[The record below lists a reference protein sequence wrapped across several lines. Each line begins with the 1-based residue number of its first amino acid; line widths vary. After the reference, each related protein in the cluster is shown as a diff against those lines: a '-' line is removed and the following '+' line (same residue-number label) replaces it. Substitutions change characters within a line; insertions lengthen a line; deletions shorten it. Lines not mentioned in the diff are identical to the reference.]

1 MFTVQEISLE
11 NFMNIDELVLKFD
24 QNSTVAITGANG
36 AGKSTLFMAIA
47 FCLTGYKRSDTYKEF
62 IKTGEK
68 EARVRMSA
76 LLAGEPISYDVTIQ
90 QSGLSRTVIYQGE
103 TYINSAYKQLVDK
116 YKLDVLQ
123 NIMFMFQGNSSLI
136 DATPSERSS
145 MLKDLFQFDFS
156 DVVDQFTQTQLNESM
171 VKSTLTGPL
180 AELETRQFPR
190 RSYMREFPQSMLDSL
205 KQEEESYI
213 VQIEKLN
220 SLDTSKPDRLE
231 QELKSLANTMNATS
245 SEIAGIQSRINTYD
259 SRYKGTT
266 LEDMTAERDAK
277 VVELEDLQKKL
288 EDAKTDLEH
297 HRREESDLNSELKFK
312 KLHYDEAKKH
322 YDVGV
327 TGVCLSCGN
336 IIDEEHLKV
345 MEQELNKAQ
354 AEMDEVKSQIDALN
368 IPEVTK
374 TYIQLD
380 SQVRDLT
387 AEVQRYDSQIAR
399 FEVDTEKHSYDI
411 KALEQAKSTYEIQHK
426 SWEDKKLELSQCI
439 ELKEK
444 KNSELPTLT
453 QELSEVREKLTKA
466 RNAVAHNEQAR
477 QENQRMQEE
486 EESCMEK
493 KKELSERINESLQKT
508 KLYTECINV
517 FRKSFPAFVV
527 LQACRNLEA
536 YINLIVQKAFPN
548 LKVKLLQSRT
558 GVGFFYSVDNS
569 ENWLNIAMA
578 SGAQRQVLQIANQI
592 ALAKMYN
599 LQCIFLDEI
608 DASCS
613 DENARIIFEFIASL
627 EDFSQVFFIS
637 HRKESLKIM
646 KQLKDNIIFY
656 DVQDGMYTELD

>member
-36 AGKSTLFMAIA
+36 AGKSTLFMAVA

-68 EARVRMSA
+68 EARVRMNA

-171 VKSTLTGPL
+171 VKSTLSGSL

-190 RSYMREFPQSMLDSL
+190 RSYMREFPQSMMDSL
-205 KQEEESYI
+205 KQEEENYI

-231 QELKSLANTMNATS
+231 QELKSLSNTMSTTFLEIS
-245 SEIAGIQSRINTYD
+245 SIQSRINAYD
-259 SRYKGTT
+259 SCYKGAT
-266 LEDMTAERDAK
+266 LEDMTADRDAK
-277 VVELEDLQKKL
+277 IAKLEDLQKKL
-288 EDAKTDLEH
+288 EDAKTDLEN
-297 HRREESDLNSELKFK
+297 HRRDESDLNSELKFK
-312 KLHYDEAKKH
+312 KLHYDEAKRH

-327 TGVCLSCGN
+327 TGVCISCGN

-354 AEMDEVKSQIDALN
+354 AEMDEVKSRIDALN
-368 IPEVTK
+368 VPEVTR

-380 SQVRDLT
+380 YQVRDLT
-387 AEVQRYDSQIAR
+387 AEVQRYDAQIAR
-399 FEVDTEKHSYDI
+399 FEMDKEKHSYDV
-411 KALEQAKSTYEIQHK
+411 KALEQAKSMYEIQHK

-453 QELSEVREKLTKA
+453 QELTEVREKLTKA
-466 RNAVAHNEQAR
+466 RTAIAHNEQAR

-493 KKELSERINESLQKT
+493 KKELSERINESLQKA

>member
-103 TYINSAYKQLVDK
+103 NCINSAYRQLVDK

-171 VKSTLTGPL
+171 VKSTLTGSL

-205 KQEEESYI
+205 KQEEESCI

-231 QELKSLANTMNATS
+231 QELKSLANIMNATS
-245 SEIAGIQSRINTYD
+245 SEIASIQSRINAYD

-266 LEDMTAERDAK
+266 LEDMAADRNAK
-277 VVELEDLQKKL
+277 IAKLEDLQKKL

-297 HRREESDLNSELKFK
+297 YRREESDLNSELKFK

-354 AEMDEVKSQIDALN
+354 AEMDEVKAQIDALN

-444 KNSELPTLT
+444 KNNELPALT

-486 EESCMEK
+486 EESCMGK

>member
-76 LLAGEPISYDVTIQ
+76 LLAGEPISYDVAIQ

-171 VKSTLTGPL
+171 VKSTLTGSL

-205 KQEEESYI
+205 KQEEENYI

-231 QELKSLANTMNATS
+231 QELKSLANTMNTTS
-245 SEIAGIQSRINTYD
+245 SEISSIQSRINAYD

-266 LEDMTAERDAK
+266 LEDMTADRDAK
-277 VVELEDLQKKL
+277 VAELEDLQKKL
-288 EDAKTDLEH
+288 EDAKTDLEN
-297 HRREESDLNSELKFK
+297 HRRDESDLNSELKFK
-312 KLHYDEAKKH
+312 KLHYDEAKRH

-327 TGVCLSCGN
+327 TGVCISCGN

-354 AEMDEVKSQIDALN
+354 AEMDEVKSRIDALN
-368 IPEVTK
+368 VPEVTR

-387 AEVQRYDSQIAR
+387 AEVQRYDAQIAR
-399 FEVDTEKHSYDI
+399 FEMDKEKHSYDI

-477 QENQRMQEE
+477 QENQRMQQE
-486 EESCMEK
+486 EESCAEK

-548 LKVKLLQSRT
+548 LRVKLLQSRT

>member
-90 QSGLSRTVIYQGE
+90 QSGLSRTVIYQEE

-171 VKSTLTGPL
+171 VKSTLTGSL

-259 SRYKGTT
+259 SHYKRTT
-266 LEDMTAERDAK
+266 LENMTADRDAK
-277 VVELEDLQKKL
+277 VTKLEDLQKKL
-288 EDAKTDLEH
+288 EDAKIDLEN
-297 HRREESDLNSELKFK
+297 HRRDESDLNSELKFK
-312 KLHYDEAKKH
+312 KLHYDEAKRH

-327 TGVCLSCGN
+327 TGVCISCGN
-336 IIDEEHLKV
+336 IIDAEHLKV
-345 MEQELNKAQ
+345 MEQELSKAQ
-354 AEMDEVKSQIDALN
+354 AEMDEVKAQIDALN
-368 IPEVTK
+368 IPEVTR

-399 FEVDTEKHSYDI
+399 FEVDMEKHSYDI

-493 KKELSERINESLQKT
+493 KKELSERINESLQKA

>member
-171 VKSTLTGPL
+171 VKSTLTGSL

-508 KLYTECINV
+508 KLYTDCINV

-613 DENARIIFEFIASL
+613 DENASIIFEFIASL

>member
-1 MFTVQEISLE
+1 
-11 NFMNIDELVLKFD
+11 
-24 QNSTVAITGANG
+24 
-36 AGKSTLFMAIA
+36 
-47 FCLTGYKRSDTYKEF
+47 
-62 IKTGEK
+62 
-68 EARVRMSA
+68 
-76 LLAGEPISYDVTIQ
+76 
-90 QSGLSRTVIYQGE
+90 
-103 TYINSAYKQLVDK
+103 
-116 YKLDVLQ
+116 
-123 NIMFMFQGNSSLI
+123 
-136 DATPSERSS
+136 

-171 VKSTLTGPL
+171 VKSTLTGSL

-205 KQEEESYI
+205 KQEEENYI

-266 LEDMTAERDAK
+266 LEDMTADRDAK

-297 HRREESDLNSELKFK
+297 YRREESDLNSELKFK

-444 KNSELPTLT
+444 KNNELPALT
-453 QELSEVREKLTKA
+453 QELSEVREKLSKA

-493 KKELSERINESLQKT
+493 KKELSEKINESLQKT

>member
-24 QNSTVAITGANG
+24 QNSTIAITGANG

-171 VKSTLTGPL
+171 VKSTLTGSL

-205 KQEEESYI
+205 KQEEENYI

-231 QELKSLANTMNATS
+231 QELKSLANTMNTTS
-245 SEIAGIQSRINTYD
+245 SEIAGIQSRINAYD

-266 LEDMTAERDAK
+266 LEDMTADRDAK
-277 VVELEDLQKKL
+277 VAELEDLQKKL
-288 EDAKTDLEH
+288 EDAKTDLEN
-297 HRREESDLNSELKFK
+297 HRRDESDLNSELKFK
-312 KLHYDEAKKH
+312 KLHYDEAKRH

-327 TGVCLSCGN
+327 TGVCISCGN

-354 AEMDEVKSQIDALN
+354 AEMDEVKSRIDALN
-368 IPEVTK
+368 VPEVTR

-387 AEVQRYDSQIAR
+387 AEVQRYDAQIAR
-399 FEVDTEKHSYDI
+399 FEMDKEKHSYDI

-486 EESCMEK
+486 EESCAEK

-548 LKVKLLQSRT
+548 LRVKLLQSRT

>member
-76 LLAGEPISYDVTIQ
+76 LLAGEPISYDVAIQ

-171 VKSTLTGPL
+171 VKSTLTGSL

-205 KQEEESYI
+205 KQEEENYI

-231 QELKSLANTMNATS
+231 QELKSLANTMNTTS
-245 SEIAGIQSRINTYD
+245 SEISSIQSRINAYD

-266 LEDMTAERDAK
+266 LEDMTADRDAK
-277 VVELEDLQKKL
+277 VAELEDLQKKL
-288 EDAKTDLEH
+288 EDAKTDLEN
-297 HRREESDLNSELKFK
+297 HRRDESDLNSELKFK
-312 KLHYDEAKKH
+312 KLHYDEAKRH
-322 YDVGV
+322 YDVRV
-327 TGVCLSCGN
+327 TGVCISCGN

-354 AEMDEVKSQIDALN
+354 AEMDEVKSRIDALN
-368 IPEVTK
+368 VPEVTR

-387 AEVQRYDSQIAR
+387 AEVQRYDAQIAR
-399 FEVDTEKHSYDI
+399 FEMDKEKHSYDI

-477 QENQRMQEE
+477 QENQRMREE

-548 LKVKLLQSRT
+548 LRVKLLQSRT

>member
-24 QNSTVAITGANG
+24 QNSTVAITGAKKKK
-36 AGKSTLFMAIA
+36 KSTLFMAIA

-171 VKSTLTGPL
+171 VKSTLTGSL

-266 LEDMTAERDAK
+266 LEDMTADRDAK

-558 GVGFFYSVDNS
+558 GVGFFYSVDDS